1 MANYILPVATETTLG
16 GVKIG
21 EGIDIT
27 QDGVISIKDYNT
39 ISNSL
44 EVLGND
50 VLQGKTLVANAIT
63 GKGVETSPTDSFQQM
78 SENISNISTQEQ
90 GTVTDSFVISNIT
103 DSKISFFSRVE
114 LGINLNV
121 NLLDFQFPI
130 TNVEKENKTN
140 FSIYGNF
147 SDFEFSASAILKSK
161 PGFLFDKNLRSIS
174 TIKRNI
180 GWSLVPIMQSNSQDG
195 YIASCSDFIDDKRV
209 AYKAFDGKIDT
220 NGNEWH
226 SDGSSFPHWLQ
237 IELPVYRV
245 LQKII
250 ITNRDI
256 SNDYTDFN
264 LRLNPKNV
272 DVLAS
277 NDGESFITLASVTC
291 TNTGSAEKNEFNVET
306 IDSYRYYRFK
316 FNDNNANLTNNYV
329 AVGELTLIGY

>member
-63 GKGVETSPTDSFQQM
+63 GKGVATEPTDSFKQM

-90 GTVTDSFVISNIT
+90 DTVKDSFVISNIT

-130 TNVEKENKTN
+130 TNVERENNTN

-147 SDFEFSASAILKSK
+147 SDFELSASAILKSK
-161 PGFLFDKNLRSIS
+161 PGFLFDKNLRSMN

-180 GWSLVPIMQSNSQDG
+180 GRGLVPIMQSNSQDG

-209 AYKAFDGKIDT
+209 AYKAFDGKIAT

-226 SDGSSFPHWLQ
+226 SD
-237 IELPVYRV
+237 
-245 LQKII
+245 
-250 ITNRDI
+250 
-256 SNDYTDFN
+256 
-264 LRLNPKNV
+264 
-272 DVLAS
+272 AS
-277 NDGESFITLASVTC
+277 NF
-291 TNTGSAEKNEFNVET
+291 
-306 IDSYRYYRFK
+306 R
-316 FNDNNANLTNNYV
+316 
-329 AVGELTLIGY
+329 IGYKLSYLFPGCYKRL